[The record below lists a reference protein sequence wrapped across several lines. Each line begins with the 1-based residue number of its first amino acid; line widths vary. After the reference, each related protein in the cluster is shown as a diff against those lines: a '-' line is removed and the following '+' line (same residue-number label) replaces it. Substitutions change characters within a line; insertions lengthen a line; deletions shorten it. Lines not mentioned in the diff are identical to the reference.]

1 MYQISI
7 NENISRI
14 VKTSKFT
21 KTLRPTFGLD
31 RYIDK
36 QMSLSEI
43 LAYKRDL
50 KSQIETYEPRAQEI
64 GIDIT
69 PDENGKL
76 ETKVT
81 YKVKDSELKDEIRVS
96 L

>member
-14 VKTSKFT
+14 IKTSKFT

-31 RYIDK
+31 RYIDN
-36 QMSLSEI
+36 QMNLGEI

-50 KSQIETYEPRAQEI
+50 KGQIETYEPRAYDTSIEI
-64 GIDIT
+64 TSDG
-69 PDENGKL
+69 NGRL
-76 ETKVT
+76 EAKVT
-81 YKVKDSELKDEIRVS
+81 YKIKDSELKDEIRVS